1 MYIPRLMCTQH
12 PDSTIKVSTAEEV
25 EEAAVAY
32 LAYGCDEV
40 MVDYEGKATPYSQPR
55 DIAAKA
61 ISLGIPLGERYFI
74 TPRIPNPRL
83 EDFERSML
91 ALEASVLANSYSR
104 KVADVDAVRWIILP
118 MVEDFETLTLVY
130 KALDLKTRDLVELGA
145 LQDSSAIELIPLLED
160 AKRQI
165 RVKYFI
171 KALFRSAA
179 ASGRVV
185 ENMRVFLGIS
195 DSAVRHGHIASALAV
210 IHALQQID
218 VINREGE
225 YKIWPIVGMGSPPFR
240 GGLNNPRLAHVETL
254 QYAGYRTATVQ
265 SAVRYDVSYAE
276 FLRVRETLSRLHP
289 PRGFEIKETWVE
301 VASRMYRD
309 LVVIYLPKIAEVASA
324 IPSTRERVGWKQYGR
339 TIEEGGVQVPRA
351 IVYTATWYFV
361 GVPPTLLDAQFIAWA
376 YKTDELDAI
385 LRALPALLDEWKYD
399 SSFYC
404 RKRAKNVLGEDL
416 TKKID
421 EALDIMG
428 IKPEPDETYTALLN
442 NAETQAHALAL
453 GRIRGFLG

>member
-1 MYIPRLMCTQH
+1 MCTQH

-130 KALDLKTRDLVELGA
+130 KALDLKTRDLVELGTFR
-145 LQDSSAIELIPLLED
+145 DSSVIELIPLLED

-165 RVKYFI
+165 RVEYFI
-171 KALFRSAA
+171 KALFRTAA
-179 ASGRVV
+179 ASGHVV
-185 ENMRVFLGIS
+185 ENMRIFLGIS

-218 VINREGE
+218 ALNREGE

-240 GGLNNPRLAHVETL
+240 GGLNNPRLAHVEAL

-289 PRGFEIKETWVE
+289 PRGLEIKETWVE

-324 IPSTRERVGWKQYGR
+324 IPSTRERVSWKQYGR
-339 TIEEGGVQVPRA
+339 TIEEGRVQVPRA

-385 LRALPALLDEWKYD
+385 LRALPALLDEWRYD

-453 GRIRGFLG
+453 SRIRGFLG

>member
-1 MYIPRLMCTQH
+1 
-12 PDSTIKVSTAEEV
+12 
-25 EEAAVAY
+25 
-32 LAYGCDEV
+32 
-40 MVDYEGKATPYSQPR
+40 
-55 DIAAKA
+55 
-61 ISLGIPLGERYFI
+61 
-74 TPRIPNPRL
+74 
-83 EDFERSML
+83 ML
-91 ALEASVLANSYSR
+91 ALEVSVLANSYSR

-145 LQDSSAIELIPLLED
+145 FRYSSVIELISLLED

-165 RVKYFI
+165 RVEYFI

-195 DSAVRHGHIASALAV
+195 DSAVRHGHVASALAV
-210 IHALQQID
+210 IHASQQID

-254 QYAGYRTATVQ
+254 QYSGYRTATVQ

-276 FLRVRETLSRLHP
+276 FLRVRETLSRLYP
-289 PRGFEIKETWVE
+289 PRGLEIKETWVE

-309 LVVIYLPKIAEVASA
+309 LVDVYLPKIVEVASA
-324 IPSTRERVGWKQYGR
+324 IPSTRERVSWKQYGR

-376 YKTDELDAI
+376 YKTDELDVI
-385 LRALPALLDEWKYD
+385 LRALPALLDEWRYD

-416 TKKID
+416 TK
-421 EALDIMG
+421 
-428 IKPEPDETYTALLN
+428 
-442 NAETQAHALAL
+442 
-453 GRIRGFLG
+453 R

>member
-1 MYIPRLMCTQH
+1 
-12 PDSTIKVSTAEEV
+12 
-25 EEAAVAY
+25 
-32 LAYGCDEV
+32 
-40 MVDYEGKATPYSQPR
+40 
-55 DIAAKA
+55 
-61 ISLGIPLGERYFI
+61 
-74 TPRIPNPRL
+74 
-83 EDFERSML
+83 
-91 ALEASVLANSYSR
+91 
-104 KVADVDAVRWIILP
+104 
-118 MVEDFETLTLVY
+118 
-130 KALDLKTRDLVELGA
+130 
-145 LQDSSAIELIPLLED
+145 
-160 AKRQI
+160 
-165 RVKYFI
+165 
-171 KALFRSAA
+171 
-179 ASGRVV
+179 
-185 ENMRVFLGIS
+185 
-195 DSAVRHGHIASALAV
+195 VRHGHIASALAV

-225 YKIWPIVGMGSPPFR
+225 YKIWPIVSMGSPPFR
-240 GGLNNPRLAHVETL
+240 GGLNNPRLAHVEAL

-289 PRGFEIKETWVE
+289 PRGLEIKETWVE

-309 LVVIYLPKIAEVASA
+309 LVDVYLPKIVEVASA
-324 IPSTRERVGWKQYGR
+324 IPSTRERVSWKQYGR

-385 LRALPALLDEWKYD
+385 LRALPALLDEWRYD

-442 NAETQAHALAL
+442 NAETQEHALAL
-453 GRIRGFLG
+453 GRIRFLG

>member
-12 PDSTIKVSTAEEV
+12 PDSTIKMSTAEEV

-104 KVADVDAVRWIILP
+104 KAADVDAVRWIILP

-130 KALDLKTRDLVELGA
+130 RALDLKTRDLVELGA

-195 DSAVRHGHIASALAV
+195 DSAVRHGHVASALAV

-289 PRGFEIKETWVE
+289 PRGLEIKETWVE

-309 LVVIYLPKIAEVASA
+309 LVDVYLPKIVEVASA
-324 IPSTRERVGWKQYGR
+324 IPSTRERVSWKQYGR

-361 GVPPTLLDAQFIAWA
+361 GVPPTLLDAQFIALA

-399 SSFYC
+399 SSFYG

>member
-1 MYIPRLMCTQH
+1 
-12 PDSTIKVSTAEEV
+12 
-25 EEAAVAY
+25 
-32 LAYGCDEV
+32 
-40 MVDYEGKATPYSQPR
+40 
-55 DIAAKA
+55 
-61 ISLGIPLGERYFI
+61 
-74 TPRIPNPRL
+74 
-83 EDFERSML
+83 ML

-104 KVADVDAVRWIILP
+104 KVADVDAVRWIIMP

-145 LQDSSAIELIPLLED
+145 FRDSSVIELIPLLED

-165 RVKYFI
+165 RVEYFI
-171 KALFRSAA
+171 KALFRTAA

-240 GGLNNPRLAHVETL
+240 GGLNNPRLAHVEAL
-254 QYAGYRTATVQ
+254 QYSGYRTATVQ

-276 FLRVRETLSRLHP
+276 FLMVRETLSRLHP
-289 PRGFEIKETWVE
+289 PRGLEIKETWVE

-309 LVVIYLPKIAEVASA
+309 LVDVYLPKIAEVASA
-324 IPSTRERVGWKQYGR
+324 IPSTRERVSWKQYGR

-385 LRALPALLDEWKYD
+385 LRALPALLDEWRYD

-442 NAETQAHALAL
+442 NAETRAHALAL

>member
-145 LQDSSAIELIPLLED
+145 FRDSSAIELIPLLED

-171 KALFRSAA
+171 KALFRTAV

-218 VINREGE
+218 ALNREGE

-240 GGLNNPRLAHVETL
+240 GGLNNPHLAHVEAL
-254 QYAGYRTATVQ
+254 QYSGYRTATVQ

-289 PRGFEIKETWVE
+289 PRGLEIKETWVE
-301 VASRMYRD
+301 VASRMYS
-309 LVVIYLPKIAEVASA
+309 LVDVYLPKIAEVASA
-324 IPSTRERVGWKQYGR
+324 IPSTRERVSWKQYGR

-385 LRALPALLDEWKYD
+385 LKALPALLDEWRYD

-404 RKRAKNVLGEDL
+404 RKRAENVLGEDL
-416 TKKID
+416 IKKID